1 MRRKREKGRGGR
13 AAGKSVLEGQAKR
26 LAVHRQGKMETKKSE
41 MENFCF
47 SRIRFPRALFHL
59 SAVAGSITIP

>member
-13 AAGKSVLEGQAKR
+13 AAGKSVFEGQAKR
-26 LAVHRQGKMETKKSE
+26 LAVHRQRKMKTEKSE

-47 SRIRFPRALFHL
+47 P
-59 SAVAGSITIP
+59 PD